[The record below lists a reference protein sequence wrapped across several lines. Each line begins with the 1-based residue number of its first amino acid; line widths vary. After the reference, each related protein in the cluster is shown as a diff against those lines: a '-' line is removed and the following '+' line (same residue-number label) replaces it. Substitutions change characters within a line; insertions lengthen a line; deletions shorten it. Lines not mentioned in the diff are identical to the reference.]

1 LIRRR
6 SQPLNPPAFAGSCRG
21 SWRARIA
28 AWTGR
33 CSTGFGRPECA
44 TTVFG
49 GFSSGRGSAEAAAA
63 PAAPQ
68 DSIGKT
74 GFDAQGNPAAT
85 PARKNLFSW
94 TLSCGSHLRFP
105 TAVEDIR

>member
-1 LIRRR
+1 VRHHRLRRFFQRPRICR
-6 SQPLNPPAFAGSCRG
+6 SCCCAGG
-21 SWRARIA
+21 A
-28 AWTGR
+28 A
-33 CSTGFGRPECA
+33 GFDRE
-44 TTVFG
+44 
-49 GFSSGRGSAEAAAA
+49 
-63 PAAPQ
+63 
-68 DSIGKT
+68 T